1 MAGLLVSRE
10 DLRFQLHDW
19 LDVDALTQAPRFAA
33 HSRETF
39 DAVLDGCERLAED
52 VFAPCYQAA
61 DREEPQYDGD
71 QVTVHPQVAEAV
83 RAFAASGLVAATHD
97 ESVGGM
103 QLPVVV
109 HAAALAYLYAANI
122 GACAYPALTMGN
134 ASLLLAHGTPAQVDT
149 FALPQLRGEWTGTMC
164 LSEPQAGS
172 SLSDIATR
180 AEYECESPLG
190 PQYRV
195 SGRKMWISGGEHT
208 ILGNIVHLVLAKVPD
223 ADGRLPHGTQGI
235 SLLVVPRVL
244 PGVDGGAG
252 ERNDVSLAGINHKL
266 GYRATVNCALNF
278 GEGRF
283 RPGDRAGAVGYL
295 VGRPGEGLAC
305 MFHMMNEARIGV
317 GLGAAALGYTAYL
330 HALDYA
336 RNRPQG
342 RLPGPAG
349 KDALQP
355 QVALVAHADV
365 RRMLLAQKAYA
376 EGGLGLVL
384 LCAKLVDEASIA
396 REAGDAKAVASCS
409 RLLGILTPIAKSWPS
424 QWCLAGNDLAI
435 QVHGGYGYT
444 RDYKVEQFW
453 RDNRLNAIHEGAHG
467 IQGIDL
473 LGRKVAMDDGAAFA
487 AYCGLV
493 QATIDRARTGAHI
506 ADAERLAARLDRLRE
521 VTARLLAVAEPVA
534 RLANASAYLEA
545 FGHVTVAWIWLDQ
558 VLALGDRDDDFAR
571 GKRQA
576 ARHFI
581 AWELP
586 RVDAWLDRL
595 ADNDDTALAMRD
607 EWF

>member
-1 MAGLLVSRE
+1 AESSTWWGPGASAAARARRHCSRSCDAMPGLLVSRE

-19 LDVDALTQAPRFAA
+19 LGVDALTQAPRFAA

-39 DAVLDGCERLAED
+39 EAVLDSCERLAED
-52 VFAPCYQAA
+52 VFAPCCQAA
-61 DREEPQYDGD
+61 DREEPQFDGD

-103 QLPVVV
+103 QLPTLV
-109 HAAALAYLYAANI
+109 HAEALAYLYAANI

-134 ASLLLAHGTPAQVDT
+134 ASLLLLHGTQAQVDA

-180 AEYECESPLG
+180 ADYECESPLG

-223 ADGRLPHGTQGI
+223 ASGRLPHGTQGI
-235 SLLVVPRVL
+235 SLFIVPRVL

-283 RPGDRAGAVGYL
+283 RPGGRAGAVGYL
-295 VGRPGEGLAC
+295 VGRPGAGLAC

-342 RLPGPAG
+342 RLPGAAG
-349 KDALQP
+349 KDASQP

-384 LCAKLVDEASIA
+384 LCAKLVDQATIA
-396 REAGDAKAVASCS
+396 REAGDA
-409 RLLGILTPIAKSWPS
+409 
-424 QWCLAGNDLAI
+424 
-435 QVHGGYGYT
+435 
-444 RDYKVEQFW
+444 
-453 RDNRLNAIHEGAHG
+453 
-467 IQGIDL
+467 
-473 LGRKVAMDDGAAFA
+473 
-487 AYCGLV
+487 
-493 QATIDRARTGAHI
+493 
-506 ADAERLAARLDRLRE
+506 
-521 VTARLLAVAEPVA
+521 
-534 RLANASAYLEA
+534 
-545 FGHVTVAWIWLDQ
+545 
-558 VLALGDRDDDFAR
+558 
-571 GKRQA
+571 
-576 ARHFI
+576 
-581 AWELP
+581 
-586 RVDAWLDRL
+586 
-595 ADNDDTALAMRD
+595 
-607 EWF
+607 

>member
-1 MAGLLVSRE
+1 MTALLLSRE
-10 DLRFQLHDW
+10 DLCFQLYDW
-19 LDVDALTQAPRFAA
+19 LHAESLLSAPRFAA

-39 DAVLDGCERLAED
+39 DAVIDSCERLGGD
-52 VFAPCYQAA
+52 VLLPCHALS
-61 DREEPQYDGD
+61 DREEPGFDGEAVRLPD
-71 QVTVHPQVAEAV
+71 AVVEAV
-83 RAFAASGLVAATHD
+83 RALAASGLVAATQD
-97 ESVGGM
+97 DAVGGL
-103 QLPVVV
+103 QLPVLVEK
-109 HAAALAYLYAANI
+109 AAQAWLSAANI
-122 GACAYPALTMGN
+122 GACAYPMLTAGN
-134 ASLLLAHGTPAQVDT
+134 ASLLLAHGSPAQVEA

-172 SLSDIATR
+172 SLSDITTR
-180 AEYECESPLG
+180 AEYERDTPLG
-190 PQYRV
+190 PRYRL

-208 ILGNIVHLVLAKVPD
+208 ILDNIVHLVLAKVPD
-223 ADGRLPHGTQGI
+223 EDGRLPPGTRGI
-235 SLLVVPRVL
+235 SLFIVPRTL
-244 PGVDGGAG
+244 TADEGG

-283 RPGDRAGAVGYL
+283 RPQGRAGAVGYL
-295 VGRPGEGLAC
+295 VGKPGDGLAC
-305 MFHMMNEARIGV
+305 MFHLMNEARIGV

-349 KDALQP
+349 KDASQP
-355 QVALVAHADV
+355 QVPLVAHADV
-365 RRMLLAQKAYA
+365 RRMLLAQKCYA

-384 LCAKLVDEASIA
+384 ACARLVDEQRIA
-396 REAGDAKAVASCS
+396 REAGDGEAAASKQ
-409 RLLGILTPIAKSWPS
+409 RLLDLLTPVVKSWPS

-444 RDYKVEQFW
+444 RDYRVEQLW
-453 RDNRLNAIHEGAHG
+453 RDNRLNAIHEGTHG

-473 LGRKVAMDDGAAFA
+473 LGRKVAMHDGAAFEAYVRMVEATLSRA
-487 AYCGLV
+487 AGGGCAEL
-493 QATIDRARTGAHI
+493 
-506 ADAERLAARLDRLRE
+506 ADALAARLARLRE
-521 VTARLLAVAEPVA
+521 VTAALLRVDDPVA

-545 FGHVTVAWIWLDQ
+545 FGHVTVAWVWLDQ
-558 VLALGDRDDDFAR
+558 VLALGGRDDGFAR

-576 ARHFI
+576 ARWFMR
-581 AWELP
+581 WELP

>member
-1 MAGLLVSRE
+1 MTGLLVSRE

-19 LDVDALTQAPRFAA
+19 LDVDALTRAPRFAA

-39 DAVLDGCERLAED
+39 EAVLDGCERLAED

-61 DREEPQYDGD
+61 DREEPQFDGER
-71 QVTVHPQVAEAV
+71 VTVHPQVAEAV
-83 RAFAASGLVAATHD
+83 RAFADSGLVAATHD

-103 QLPVVV
+103 QLPTVV
-109 HAAALAYLYAANI
+109 HTAALAYLYAANI

-134 ASLLLAHGTPAQVDT
+134 ASLLLAHGTPAQVEA

-190 PQYRV
+190 PRYRV
-195 SGRKMWISGGEHT
+195 GGRKMWISGGEHA

-223 ADGRLPHGTQGI
+223 ADGRLPHGTKGI
-235 SLLVVPRVL
+235 SLFIVPRVL
-244 PGVDGGAG
+244 PGAGGGAG
-252 ERNDVSLAGINHKL
+252 ERNDVSLAGLNHKL

-278 GEGRF
+278 GEGRY
-283 RPGDRAGAVGYL
+283 RPQGRAGAIGYL
-295 VGRPGEGLAC
+295 VGKPGEGLAC

-349 KDALQP
+349 KDASQP
-355 QVALVAHADV
+355 QVPLVAHADV
-365 RRMLLAQKAYA
+365 RRMLLAQKGCA

-384 LCAKLVDEASIA
+384 LCAKLVDEAAIA
-396 REAGDAKAVASCS
+396 REAGDAEAAAARG
-409 RLLGILTPIAKSWPS
+409 RLLDILTPIAKSWPS

-473 LGRKVAMDDGAAFA
+473 LGRKVAMEDGAAFA
-487 AYCGLV
+487 AYCALLE
-493 QATIDRARTGAHI
+493 ATIDRARAGAHA
-506 ADAERLAARLDRLRE
+506 ADAERLAARLDRLRT
-521 VTARLLAVAEPVA
+521 VTAMLLAVADPVA

-545 FGHVTVAWIWLDQ
+545 FGHVTVAWVWLGQ
-558 VLALGDRDDDFAR
+558 ALALGGRDDDFAR

-581 AWELP
+581 GWELP